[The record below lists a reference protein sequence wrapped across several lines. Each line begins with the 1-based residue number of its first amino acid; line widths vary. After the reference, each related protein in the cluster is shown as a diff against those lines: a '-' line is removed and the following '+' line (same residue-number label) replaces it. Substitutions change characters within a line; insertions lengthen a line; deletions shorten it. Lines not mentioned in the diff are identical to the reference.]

1 MFRQM
6 NHSKIFYMKCKLF
19 LFSSLLI
26 GTATMAQVPEDAIRF
41 SWLAPSGTARSQAIG
56 GAMGSLGGDI
66 TATFTNPAGLGLY
79 KTGELVLS
87 PGFTFLN
94 NKADFRGESNAD
106 KKSSFNFGTTGLVLG
121 FNGRG
126 NGIKSGAFSVA
137 VNRIANFNSQVYYKG
152 ENDFSS
158 FSEQYATELSN
169 SGIPIG
175 NPALNSPSISLG
187 TKMAIYTY
195 LIDTATI
202 NGASQVVG
210 FPEFLATRQQENM
223 IVTTGGIT
231 ELAFGLAGNSNDKFY
246 FGGSL
251 GIPIVNYGRTSTFTE
266 RDISGNKD
274 NDFDF
279 STLRDSYTT
288 KGIGLNAKLGMI
300 VKAAESVRLG
310 LAIHTPTIYG
320 LKDTY
325 FGEMNT
331 NTENYAGLQKV
342 TTDSFTTYRVSQ
354 YEYDMM
360 SPWKILVSA
369 SYVFR
374 EVEDVTKQ
382 RGFISA
388 DVEYINYNGASYQSA
403 STDNSDNSY
412 YEGVN
417 KTIND
422 IYKGSINAKVGGELK
437 FNTFMVRAGYA
448 YYGNPNKETE
458 LKASRTYISGGLG
471 YRNKG
476 IFVDFTYVYGMQ
488 KEANFPYILSDRA
501 NTFANIKG
509 SSSNVLL
516 TVGFK
521 LF

>member
-1 MFRQM
+1 
-6 NHSKIFYMKCKLF
+6 MKFKLI
-19 LFSSLLI
+19 LFSCLLV
-26 GTATMAQVPEDAIRF
+26 GTVSMAQVPEDAIRF
-41 SWLAPSGTARSQAIG
+41 SWLNPSGTARNQAIG

-79 KTGELVLS
+79 KTGEFVLS
-87 PGFTFLN
+87 PGFNFLN
-94 NKADFRGESNAD
+94 NKSAFRDESNAD
-106 KKSSFNFGTTGLVLG
+106 KKSSFNFGTSGLVLG

-126 NGIKSGAFSVA
+126 NGVKSGAFSVA
-137 VNRIANFNSQVYYKG
+137 INRIANFNSRVYYKG

-158 FSEQYATELSN
+158 YSEQYASELSN
-169 SGIPIG
+169 SGKTIG
-175 NPALNSPSISLG
+175 DPALNDPSISLG

-195 LIDTATI
+195 LIDTATV
-202 NGASQVVG
+202 NGTLQVVG
-210 FPEFLATRQQENM
+210 LPEFLDSRQQENM

-231 ELAFGLAGNSNDKFY
+231 ELAFGLAGNANDKFY

-251 GIPIVNYGRTSTFTE
+251 GVPVVNYRRTSTLTE
-266 RDISGNKD
+266 SDISGNTD
-274 NDFDF
+274 NDFDY
-279 STLRDSYTT
+279 SSLRETYTT

-300 VKAAESVRLG
+300 FKAAESVRLG

-325 FGEMNT
+325 SGEMKT
-331 NTENYAGLQKV
+331 NTEKYAGLQNV
-342 TTDSFTTYRVSQ
+342 TTETFTNNRASQ
-354 YEYDMM
+354 YEYDLM

-374 EVEDVTKQ
+374 EVAEVTKQ
-382 RGFISA
+382 KGFISA
-388 DVEYINYNGASYQSA
+388 DVEYINYKGSSYQSA

-412 YEGVN
+412 YEDVN
-417 KTIND
+417 KTIDD

-437 FNTFMVRAGYA
+437 FNTFMVRGGYA
-448 YYGNPNKETE
+448 YYGNPNKENE
-458 LKASRTYISGGLG
+458 LKASRSYISGGLG

-476 IFVDFTYVYGMQ
+476 IFVDLTYVYGMQ
-488 KEANFPYILSDRA
+488 KGVNFPYRLTDKA
-501 NTFANIKG
+501 NTFATIKG